1 MVACT
6 PAVLA
11 VLCSSANIRCPHICC
26 HVDLQAAAKEP
37 DSSCPAVRLLGYLE
51 APPSDEAFELCE
63 NPADTLWLVYKFEG
77 MRPLTLALQQ
87 MDLPEEPTGLSS
99 MFMKK

>member
-1 MVACT
+1 
-6 PAVLA
+6 L
-11 VLCSSANIRCPHICC
+11 
-26 HVDLQAAAKEP
+26 LQAAAKEP

-63 NPADTLWLVYKFEG
+63 DPADTLWLVYKFEAL
-77 MRPLTLALQQ
+77 RPLALALQQ